1 MMVWKPLAAVAV
13 ILAALVGLAL
23 AFAPIVYAEAT
34 PLLTALHLPVKP
46 PPLIDGSPKPG
57 PALGTVVGGWWRVQ
71 KIAPAAYALGEPQ
84 DDPDNY
90 EYLLVGQSRALLIDA
105 GTTKRD
111 IRPVLATL
119 TSLPVTVIP
128 THLHSDHTNGLR
140 HFASI
145 AMVDLPETRAGV
157 RDGRFH
163 FSRYQYMGTSGAHDS
178 PVFPV
183 SEWVKPDG
191 FIDLGGR
198 RVQVL
203 WTPGH
208 TATSVSLYEPAAKR
222 LYTGDLIYP
231 TSLYAFLPDS
241 SLKAYVAT
249 VKRLLAD
256 LPADTTIYGAHCC
269 RNDVPA
275 QAPFLAM
282 SDLRDVGAA
291 VAAIQSGKVK
301 GTGFILRRFP
311 VNSKMTLITLYPFGN
326 R

>member
-1 MMVWKPLAAVAV
+1 MRFWKPLVAV
-13 ILAALVGLAL
+13 VVVLAALGGLAL
-23 AFAPIVYAEAT
+23 AFAPIVYAEAS
-34 PLLTALHLPVKP
+34 PVLAALHLPVKP
-46 PPLIDGSPKPG
+46 PPLIDGAAKPG

-71 KIAPAAYALGEPQ
+71 QIAPDTYALGEPQ

-90 EYLLVGQSRALLIDA
+90 EYLLVGQTRALLIDA

-119 TSLPVTVIP
+119 TKLPVTVMP

-140 HFASI
+140 HFSSI
-145 AMVDLPETRAGV
+145 ALVDQPETRAGV
-157 RDGRFH
+157 RDGQFH
-163 FSRYQYMGTSGAHDS
+163 FSRYQYMGTSGAHDL

-183 SEWVKPDG
+183 SEWVKPDA

-208 TATSVSLYEPAAKR
+208 TATSISLYEPAAKR
-222 LYTGDLIYP
+222 LFTGDLIYT
-231 TSLYAFLPDS
+231 TSLYVFMPDF
-241 SLKAYVAT
+241 SLSAYAAT
-249 VKRLLAD
+249 TKRLLAD
-256 LPADTTIYGAHCC
+256 LPADTVIYGAHCC

-275 QAPFLAM
+275 QAPYLAM
-282 SDLRDVGAA
+282 SDLRDVGTA
-291 VAAIQSGKVK
+291 VAAIEFGKAK

-311 VNSKMTLITLYPFGN
+311 VNSRITLITLYPFGD